1 MARNPKTTKKAPSR
15 KPRHAEGKGRVRRG
29 RPKVCRFCAEDSPW
43 VDYKDVNLLRRFMN
57 DRGRIKSRGATGTC
71 AQHQRDVA
79 AAIKTAR
86 ELALLPY
93 VVRTTAGDNA
103 DRRPGGRRGQDRASG
118 SSEAASPD
126 VGGGGPDSGDAQS
139 VDQELVDD
147 AAEESETDNASDAPQ
162 SVGNQTLAAIP

>member
-1 MARNPKTTKKAPSR
+1 MSRNPKAAKKTPGR
-15 KPRHAEGKGRVRRG
+15 KPRPVEGKGRVRRG
-29 RPKVCRFCAEDSPW
+29 RPKVCRFCAEHSVW

-93 VVRTTAGDNA
+93 VVRTVAADSG
-103 DRRPGGRRGQDRASG
+103 DRRGGGRRGQGRMSG
-118 SSEAASPD
+118 SDEVAASDAGEDEPD
-126 VGGGGPDSGDAQS
+126 NDEAGAIDPDAVS
-139 VDQELVDD
+139 D
-147 AAEESETDNASDAPQ
+147 AAEGSEANEASDSPTP
-162 SVGNQTLAAIP
+162 GNETAVATS